1 MTREGRSIDIPVVID
16 AFDNGLGADG
26 LVVEVFHILTKLSDG

>member
-1 MTREGRSIDIPVVID
+1 MTREERSIDIPVVVD

-26 LVVEVFHILTKLSDG
+26 PVVEVLRVLTKLSDG